1 MEGLSE
7 EIKQEIAASTEPASE
22 LSEKYGISIETI
34 ESLRTFSSDFDEWEA
49 GSQSSDDDIPET
61 SERPNI
67 FEALSL
73 KLKELI
79 MDQER
84 EVSAALEDMTQMIL
98 EKGEHVRRKIEMC
111 DQIVSEK
118 GIA

>member
-7 EIKQEIAASTEPASE
+7 EVKQEIAASTEPASE
-22 LSEKYGISIETI
+22 LSEKYGISIEAI
-34 ESLRTFSSDFDEWEA
+34 ESLRTFSSDFDDWEA
-49 GSQSSDDDIPET
+49 GSQSSDDDIPA
-61 SERPNI
+61 SERPTI